1 MKTIYADLDEM
12 VFDGREKAYGAYQ
25 MRKRYNSLLA
35 RAALIAFLVFILFTF
50 GTKVLTWIS
59 LGEEEVVEMVHMT
72 PVKLSDLPPPPSLDE
87 EKAPPPP
94 PKVNI
99 PPPVRAKIEFK
110 VPKPAPDDEVDDEET
125 IKEMEEIEDSK
136 ADIGLEDVEG
146 DTDLGYDFGEIDGT
160 GNVEVEVVEEK
171 KEPEIGPNDFVLLE
185 KEPGPV
191 NMDDL
196 RKMIGYPPM
205 AKEAEIEGKV
215 ILRVQVSKS
224 GKYVKHLVIKD
235 PHPILTRAVTDKI
248 RNLSFT
254 PGIQAGKPIKV
265 WVTIPFDFK
274 LLK

>member
-1 MKTIYADLDEM
+1 MQTVYADLDEI
-12 VFDGREKAYGAYQ
+12 VFEGREKDYGAYEI
-25 MRKRYNSLLA
+25 RKKYNRFLI
-35 RAALIAFLVFILFTF
+35 RAVLISFLVFILATF
-50 GTKVLTWIS
+50 GTKTLDWLIEP
-59 LGEEEVVEMVHMT
+59 EEELIETVTAT
-72 PVKLSDLPPPPSLDE
+72 PVQLSDLPPPPSLDE
-87 EKAPPPP
+87 EQAPPPP

-110 VPKPAPDDEVDDEET
+110 VPKPAPDETVDDEET

-146 DTDLGYDFGEIDGT
+146 ETDIGYDFGEIDGT
-160 GNVEVEVVEEK
+160 GNVEVEVVEEAPA
-171 KEPEIGPNDFVLLE
+171 PEIGPNDFVLLE
-185 KEPGPV
+185 KEPAPV

-196 RKMIGYPPM
+196 RRMIGYPAM

-215 ILRVQVSKS
+215 ILRVQVDKN
-224 GKYVKHLVIKD
+224 GRYVKHIVIKD
-235 PHPILTRAVTDKI
+235 PHPILTKAVTDKI